1 MKCGKNFMP
10 VSILF
15 ALAVAC
21 AGCGGEVSAIKN
33 IVQKNIELTES
44 PKETRSNILRVI
56 HQGTSVQNAKK
67 IMEQAGFKC
76 EMQNDKPFSAGKQ
89 YYEHLNYLYCDKE
102 RGMVVSRRWQVAIVR
117 QGNNVSDVLVSTGLI
132 GP

>member
-1 MKCGKNFMP
+1 MRRGKNFTR
-10 VSILF
+10 VSVLF

-21 AGCGGEVSAIKN
+21 AGCGGEMSAIKN
-33 IVQKNIELTES
+33 IVQKNIKLTES
-44 PKETRSNILRVI
+44 PKETRSSILRVI
-56 HQGTSVQNAKK
+56 HKGASVQNAKK
-67 IMEQAGFKC
+67 IMEQAGFSC
-76 EMQNDKPFSAGKQ
+76 EMENDKPFSAGKR

-102 RGMVVSRRWQVAIVR
+102 RGAVVSRRWQVAIVR